1 MCIRDSQPDLHWYLR
16 QLEQVLLDVLAEFDL
31 VGERIPG
38 FTGIWLEG
46 RKVAAIGTGCRR
58 WISPHG
64 LALNVSCALSG
75 FELITPCG
83 LRDSRVGRLC
93 DWRPGLTVEQVQ
105 PRLREALRRR
115 FDLVWSAEA

>member
-1 MCIRDSQPDLHWYLR
+1 MCIRDR
-16 QLEQVLLDVLAEFDL
+16 VLLDVLEEFDL

-58 WISPHG
+58 WITQHG

-105 PRLREALRRR
+105 PRLREALCRR